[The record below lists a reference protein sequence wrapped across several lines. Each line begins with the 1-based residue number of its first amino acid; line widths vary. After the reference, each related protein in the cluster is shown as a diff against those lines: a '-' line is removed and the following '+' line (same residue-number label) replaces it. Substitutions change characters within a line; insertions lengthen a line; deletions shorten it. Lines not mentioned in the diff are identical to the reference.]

1 MGWHMMTFLRRP
13 AVVLAS
19 CLLSTTVYA
28 QATASI
34 AGLVRDA
41 SGAVL
46 PGVTVEASSP
56 ALIEKVRSA
65 VTDGSGQYKIEALRP
80 GVYTVTFTLAGF
92 ATLRREGIE
101 LSGSFAATVNADLK
115 VGALEETVTVTSES
129 PVVDVQSS
137 SKQRV
142 VDQELLVDIPT
153 GRTPQVAAFLI
164 PGVSLSNVDVGGTNV
179 INTTG
184 GSLAIH
190 GGSLANTRLLI
201 DGVTIA
207 NTEGTGWS
215 ANMLPNMGSTQ
226 EVAIDY
232 SAATAESISG
242 GLQINMIPKT
252 GGNRYSGTLFATA
265 VNSSFQGTNTNQ
277 DLVSRG
283 LSTPN
288 RIDHQSDINPGFGGP
303 LAQDKLW
310 FYTSGRFTRQANYVG
325 ALFQN
330 ANAGDI
336 TKWTYLPDTSA
347 PAVNNATE
355 ESANLRLT
363 WQASPTNKFNLF
375 DDQHWRCQCA
385 TTSST
390 VSQEAADNI
399 HYPISDLRSVAYT
412 STPTNRVLVEAR
424 FGMRREE
431 YAYDPTSTLD
441 PDRLLIP
448 VIEQGGLIP
457 GLLYRGPGLS
467 SATQPYQRTLGVS
480 IPFGASVSYVP
491 GGHAFKIGFYN
502 VTALRTSW
510 VGDNVAH
517 LTYQFDN
524 GVPNQLTERATP
536 LYRAERQKLDLGIY
550 AQDKW
555 TLNRLTLSYGVR
567 FDEFD
572 SYFPEQTDGPGLLVP
587 NRNVT
592 FPVTPMANWK
602 DISPRLGSA
611 FDLFGNG
618 KTALKVSINRYVE
631 AEGLQGTYGDT
642 DNPVN
647 RMANI
652 VTRSW
657 KPTGTPAT
665 NPNYYIPQCNL
676 TNVLANGECGT
687 VSDTNFGQTT
697 ASLNYDPNLLN
708 GWGTRP
714 YEWEF
719 SSSVQHEL
727 ARGFS
732 VDVGYFRRWFGNFG
746 VTDNLNL
753 SASDFNTF
761 SVTAPSD
768 PRLPGGGNYVISGLY
783 NLNPNF
789 VSLPQNNYFT
799 LASNFGTEIQHYNGF
814 DLSLNAR
821 PRSGLTVQGGVSIGR
836 QETNICDV
844 VKNLPED
851 ALLTAP
857 YCDMKTP
864 FLVDGKLIGTYTL
877 KGDVTFSALFY
888 SVAGP
893 LISANEVIP
902 SAVVAP
908 SLGRPLSAGAA
919 NVTVNLVDPGTLY
932 GDRRNQ
938 IDLRLTKGFK
948 IRQLRVGAN
957 VELYNLLNSNAV
969 LTENPTYV
977 NSTLAGWRIPTS
989 IVPARFVKLSLQLDF

>member
-1 MGWHMMTFLRRP
+1 MGWHMMTFLRRL

-336 TKWTYLPDTSA
+336 TKWTYVPDTSA

-355 ESANLRLT
+355 ESVNLRL
-363 WQASPTNKFNLF
+363 N
-375 DDQHWRCQCA
+375 
-385 TTSST
+385 
-390 VSQEAADNI
+390 
-399 HYPISDLRSVAYT
+399 
-412 STPTNRVLVEAR
+412 
-424 FGMRREE
+424 
-431 YAYDPTSTLD
+431 
-441 PDRLLIP
+441 
-448 VIEQGGLIP
+448 
-457 GLLYRGPGLS
+457 
-467 SATQPYQRTLGVS
+467 
-480 IPFGASVSYVP
+480 
-491 GGHAFKIGFYN
+491 
-502 VTALRTSW
+502 
-510 VGDNVAH
+510 
-517 LTYQFDN
+517 
-524 GVPNQLTERATP
+524 
-536 LYRAERQKLDLGIY
+536 
-550 AQDKW
+550 
-555 TLNRLTLSYGVR
+555 
-567 FDEFD
+567 
-572 SYFPEQTDGPGLLVP
+572 
-587 NRNVT
+587 
-592 FPVTPMANWK
+592 
-602 DISPRLGSA
+602 
-611 FDLFGNG
+611 
-618 KTALKVSINRYVE
+618 
-631 AEGLQGTYGDT
+631 
-642 DNPVN
+642 
-647 RMANI
+647 
-652 VTRSW
+652 
-657 KPTGTPAT
+657 
-665 NPNYYIPQCNL
+665 
-676 TNVLANGECGT
+676 
-687 VSDTNFGQTT
+687 
-697 ASLNYDPNLLN
+697 
-708 GWGTRP
+708 
-714 YEWEF
+714 
-719 SSSVQHEL
+719 
-727 ARGFS
+727 
-732 VDVGYFRRWFGNFG
+732 
-746 VTDNLNL
+746 
-753 SASDFNTF
+753 
-761 SVTAPSD
+761 
-768 PRLPGGGNYVISGLY
+768 
-783 NLNPNF
+783 
-789 VSLPQNNYFT
+789 
-799 LASNFGTEIQHYNGF
+799 
-814 DLSLNAR
+814 
-821 PRSGLTVQGGVSIGR
+821 PRS
-836 QETNICDV
+836 
-844 VKNLPED
+844 
-851 ALLTAP
+851 
-857 YCDMKTP
+857 
-864 FLVDGKLIGTYTL
+864 
-877 KGDVTFSALFY
+877 
-888 SVAGP
+888 
-893 LISANEVIP
+893 
-902 SAVVAP
+902 
-908 SLGRPLSAGAA
+908 
-919 NVTVNLVDPGTLY
+919 
-932 GDRRNQ
+932 
-938 IDLRLTKGFK
+938 
-948 IRQLRVGAN
+948 IRTG
-957 VELYNLLNSNAV
+957 S
-969 LTENPTYV
+969 
-977 NSTLAGWRIPTS
+977 
-989 IVPARFVKLSLQLDF
+989 